1 MNNGT
6 KTTRLPDLT
15 ANLLRDGNCLID
27 NLFADLWKQ
36 MGMKARLNRLGFH
49 KRSGTPAN
57 EVVYALMVWV
67 WLKVDSVG
75 MFARE
80 SLKTYSQA
88 SKDALYAAL
97 NCEGW
102 NWRRLNLE
110 AAQQAAKALKISSQT
125 SAYALD
131 DSIKLRFGKKMP
143 GVSSHFDHTTGRC
156 VMGQQ
161 VLTLGLTSAEGF
173 VPIDSELFISRTEE
187 KTGSRNKAKANGKAK
202 TETKS
207 KTKTQGLHQPFHDGR
222 SVVAKRYQVALK
234 QTKPQ
239 MAKDMIRRA
248 QRAGIDALY
257 VLADAWFGTKAMI
270 SMAEALLLIPIYRM
284 KKNIMKYR
292 LTEYRAGK
300 FIQRDMDLN
309 ALFQHSIR
317 GQWQK
322 IAGQQYLAKVLDV
335 ELNLNKPEESE
346 NYIKVRLLFVRGMV
360 EQDKSQVGKHDWA
373 AFLTTDMSL
382 TPQRIL
388 ELYAMRWAIEVY
400 FKEAKQHLGFLQEQS
415 NHYAAYVASIHLT
428 AIRFCMLVIG
438 KTQGYSSGI
447 SSVRDQIIANA
458 TAIDHA
464 TRLWHVFHAVI
475 AGALDELKTELG
487 DLADKVMKTIDRHVE
502 NFFVQSL
509 QLDART
515 LRLEAK

>member
-1 MNNGT
+1 MNHGT
-6 KTTRLPDLT
+6 KATGLPDLT
-15 ANLLRDGNCLID
+15 ANLLRDGGCLID
-27 NLFADLWKQ
+27 NLFADLWQQ
-36 MGMKARLNRLGFH
+36 MHMKARLNRLGFH
-49 KRSGTPAN
+49 KRSGAPAN

-80 SLKTYSQA
+80 SLKTFSQA
-88 SKDALYAAL
+88 SKDALYGAL
-97 NCEGW
+97 NHEDW

-110 AAQQAAKALKISSQT
+110 AAQETTKALKVSVQSS
-125 SAYALD
+125 AWALD
-131 DSIKLRFGKKMP
+131 DSIRMRFGKKMP

-161 VLTLGLTSAEGF
+161 VLTLGLSSLEGF
-173 VPIDSELFISRTEE
+173 VPIDSELFIS
-187 KTGSRNKAKANGKAK
+187 GSRAQ
-202 TETKS
+202 TP
-207 KTKTQGLHQPFHDGR
+207 HQPFHDGR

-239 MAKDMIRRA
+239 MARDMIRRA

-270 SMAEALLLIPIYRM
+270 NMAEELFLIPIYRM
-284 KKNIMKYR
+284 KKNTMKYR
-292 LTEYRAGK
+292 LTECRAGK
-300 FIQRDMDLN
+300 LVQREMDLN

-322 IAGQQYLAKVLDV
+322 ITGQLYQAKVLDV
-335 ELNLNKPEESE
+335 ELNLNKSEESE
-346 NYIKVRLLFVRGMV
+346 KYIKVRLLFVRGMV
-360 EQDKSQVGKHDWA
+360 EQDKTQVGRHDWA
-373 AFLTTDMSL
+373 AFFTTDLSL

-438 KTQGYSSGI
+438 KTQVYSDGI
-447 SSVRDQIIANA
+447 SAVRNQIIANA

-487 DLADKVMKTIDRHVE
+487 DMLTRVMETIERHVE

-509 QLDART
+509 QLDIHT